1 MYGFLRNT
9 NKISRFFAN
18 NCLHHSS
25 YRINNN
31 YYNQYILYGE
41 EFIFYM

>member
-1 MYGFLRNT
+1 MFGILRNT
-9 NKISRFFAN
+9 NMFGRFFAN
-18 NCLHHSS
+18 NYLHHSS

-31 YYNQYILYGE
+31 FYKHLRLYND